1 MAEFPVLVEGLPV
14 ELGSVKSKLAIYFQ
28 SKKKSGGG
36 ECEIKA
42 HEDPRK
48 FLVYFKNEQ
57 VKENVLK
64 KEFHTVQ
71 LMSSETVQLRVIEY
85 ESGNRRKRSESP
97 IKFTAISSKMP
108 AIEQSQLLTGS
119 QSHNTHEQS
128 PTKGFQNQESS
139 VPIEESGLD
148 PYNTEDS
155 CLNQLLINSD
165 DPLDT
170 DVVAMYFEKF
180 ASDVEIHENGETSWF
195 VTCSSRE
202 DLEKIISQKQHKL
215 GGKTLD
221 VQLYDKK
228 KEDDKYEPRTFLLKG
243 FDVNS
248 RVDHISLYVDS
259 LSNNTRHQIE
269 PLQDGENVMVI
280 FETDIDA
287 NSFLKN
293 CGQKPFENH
302 CITAQRLAKTNSV
315 QIEGVQPSLSDDYLD
330 LYFSNT
336 NRSGGGDVT
345 EIIVQRLA
353 KKAIIRFQDHEVV
366 RRVLER
372 EHCLKGIQLSVNRYY
387 HDQQLSLC
395 VSNDPK
401 FKLPEQ
407 CSICINPILLNY
419 IGKTRCFNQELEI
432 IAKSV
437 YCNIT
442 FANSANANEMIL
454 KPSFDANIL
463 LYYKIAKDWKKQA
476 EEAIRKFI
484 GQFDFRDFP
493 TDKEL
498 WEKVKNRSR
507 GLKAPGLDV
516 CYFCAENKVV
526 LVGKKNNTLEA
537 SKILEGILEKARK
550 ELAIVRNTVEEQVLL
565 QCLEELEFVQSH
577 VKASISSVEISTC
590 KAPPALKL
598 KGLKEDV
605 CQALKIIS
613 QFQSQL
619 ERKPLHQSSC
629 MMDFIKSLD
638 LKEFVQTQ
646 FIQNGIKATLVHG
659 QSVELLAVKAD
670 VSKGEDKIKQL
681 LQEIRIDMTP
691 QQIKVTEDDKWERFL
706 NDLEVDTK
714 SNNVGCGIREEKN
727 QGAIL
732 IAGYSNIVSGVA
744 KMINNYLDN
753 KKVITKLIS
762 ATVMQVDYME
772 NCFILSEL
780 PEMQSKGIII
790 SYIRKPSPGLKI
802 SGAAEHMNEAV
813 SAIEDN
819 LSQIQSTT
827 YTYSK
832 PGEARALSKH
842 KDILKVK
849 AKDHG
854 CMLLIETNEEY
865 RSLTSHPQPIIAQQ
879 KQMHIIPT
887 LPPEAS
893 TSSPTAILINGITI
907 TLKKGDITQESTD
920 AIVNSTNSTLDL
932 DSGVSGAIL
941 KAAGSCVQEECKA
954 LELQPSTNLVQHLL
968 LALSGNRGK
977 QSSDGV
983 AVTQSGKLHCR
994 LIVHMVGPTTAT
1006 GITASV
1012 HNVLKECEKHNVISV
1027 AFPAIGTGKGGISC
1041 KTAIHAIF
1049 SGLENYF
1056 SRIST
1061 SSMKSISIVAFEQ
1074 YVYDTFA
1081 EAFEEKSLNSSVNT
1095 MDTAQMTTDP
1105 QGSVTTQGQR
1115 GGLLPTQLKIHNVFV
1130 EVKKG
1135 DITNESVKAIVNSTN
1150 TTLNLNSGVSGAILA
1165 KAGSTVVDEC
1175 KKLGSQPND
1184 GVVVTS
1190 GGNLTCD
1197 YIIHMV
1203 GQTSPALITASVEKV
1218 LQECEKHQITT
1229 VSFPAL
1235 GTGVGGMNPRDT
1247 LESMLIGFE
1256 NHLSQN
1262 KPSSI
1267 KLVYIVVF
1275 QPDMYAI
1282 FSDVLLKKSQQKF
1295 NSVEVT
1301 IGKVK
1306 LVAVQGDI
1314 TAEQTDAIVNCTN
1327 VNLNRN
1333 KGVCGAILKAA
1344 GQSVVDECTQLGV
1357 QNEDTVVSTKAGNLQ
1372 VKYIIHLAG
1381 WLKAQNT
1388 KGSLVKVLKE
1398 CENLKISSVSFPA
1411 LGTGEAKLNP
1421 QDIASALMD
1430 AISDY
1435 VVDFVQPSLSLI
1447 RIVLFNSFMLDSF
1460 RQCIEKRFKHSQS
1473 TVRPIDA
1480 VRPIYPVT
1488 LTATKHLTA
1497 TVEIYGVKQENIA
1510 GTQKDIENIIKENCI
1525 SKTIPTT
1532 VIGCFLDDEKQQIM
1546 DLCDKYNLKVEIR
1559 EKEIVVDGYHADV
1572 LESIVQ
1578 VNSMLQ
1584 NVTSRELRKQDE
1596 IQLKKTVQWE
1606 IMTDETAQPYD
1617 QSLNY
1622 EIERAYL
1629 DKKKTIVYMKDGE
1642 KYTIDLAS
1650 LQEKDSKGNVVDIK
1664 RSVLQG
1670 VFELPPNWSYM
1681 KNQEVLIVVLQS
1693 GTQEY
1698 KDVAKTFKKSCGKT
1712 IVDIVKIERVQNL
1725 KLWQSYSVR
1734 KQNAERKYPGMTIE
1748 QILYHG
1754 TTKEIAQ
1761 RVNKTGFNRSFCGRN
1776 ATYYGRGTYFA
1787 LDASYSCDNKY
1798 SNPDCDGCKCIYQAR
1813 VITGKLCKGESNM
1826 LEPKPV
1832 DPQIDSADLCD
1843 CAVND
1848 ENSPSIFVIFCD
1860 DGAYPEY
1867 LITFKTRVA

>member
-85 ESGNRRKRSESP
+85 ESDNRRKRSESP
-97 IKFTAISSKMP
+97 NKFTASSSKKL
-108 AIEQSQLLTGS
+108 AIEQSQLLTCS
-119 QSHNTHEQS
+119 QSHNRHEQS

-148 PYNTEDS
+148 PYETEDS

-165 DPLDT
+165 GPLDT
-170 DVVAMYFEKF
+170 DVVAMYFERF
-180 ASDVEIHENGETSWF
+180 ASDVEIHVNDETSWF

-269 PLQDGENVMVI
+269 PLQDGENVMII

-302 CITAQRLAKTNSV
+302 CITVQRLAKTNSV

-336 NRSGGGDVT
+336 NRSGGGDIT
-345 EIIVQRLA
+345 EIIVQRHA
-353 KKAIIRFQDHEVV
+353 KKVIIRYQDHEVV
-366 RRVLER
+366 RRVIER

-401 FKLPEQ
+401 FKLPER

-419 IGKTRCFNQELEI
+419 IEKTRCYNQELEE

-463 LYYKIAKDWKKQA
+463 LYYRIAKDWKKQA
-476 EEAIRKFI
+476 EEAIRTFI

-516 CYFCAENKVV
+516 CYFSAENKVV

-550 ELAIVRNTVEEQVLL
+550 ELAIVRNTVEEQILL

-577 VKASISSVEISTC
+577 VKAIVSSVEISTC
-590 KAPPALKL
+590 KTPPALKL

-638 LKEFVQTQ
+638 LKEFVQTH

-681 LQEIRIDMTP
+681 FQEIRIDLTP
-691 QQIKVTEDDKWERFL
+691 QQVKVTEGDKWKRFL
-706 NDLEVDTK
+706 NDLEVDMK
-714 SNNVGCGIREEKN
+714 SNNLDSRIREEKN
-727 QGAIL
+727 KGAIL
-732 IAGYSNIVSGVA
+732 IAGYSNIVADVA
-744 KMINNYLDN
+744 KMIKNYLDN
-753 KKVITKLIS
+753 KKVITQLIS

-772 NCFILSEL
+772 NCFTLSEL

-802 SGAAEHMNEAV
+802 CGAAEHMNEAV
-813 SAIEDN
+813 SAIKDN

-849 AKDHG
+849 AKGHD
-854 CMLLIETNEEY
+854 CMLLIKTNEEY
-865 RSLTSHPQPIIAQQ
+865 QSLTSHPQPIIAQQ
-879 KQMHIIPT
+879 KQTHITPT
-887 LPPEAS
+887 LPPKAS
-893 TSSPTAILINGITI
+893 TSTAIQISGITI

-932 DSGVSGAIL
+932 NSGVSGAIL
-941 KAAGSCVQEECKA
+941 QAAGSCVQEECKA
-954 LELQPSTNLVQHLL
+954 L
-968 LALSGNRGK
+968 GK

-983 AVTQSGKLHCR
+983 AVTQSGNLHCR

-1012 HNVLKECEKHNVISV
+1012 HNVLKECEKHNVTSV

-1049 SGLENYF
+1049 SGLDNYF
-1056 SRIST
+1056 SSIST

-1081 EAFEEKSLNSSVNT
+1081 EAFEEKSLPSSVNT
-1095 MDTAQMTTDP
+1095 MGTAQMTTNP
-1105 QGSVTTQGQR
+1105 QGSITTQGQR

-1150 TTLNLNSGVSGAILA
+1150 TTLDLNSGVSGAILT

-1203 GQTSPALITASVEKV
+1203 GQTRPALIIASVEKV

-1235 GTGVGGMNPRDT
+1235 GTGMGGMNPRDT
-1247 LESMLIGFE
+1247 MESMLIGFE

-1262 KPSSI
+1262 RPSSI

-1275 QPDMYAI
+1275 QTDMYDI
-1282 FSDVLLKKSQQKF
+1282 FSDVLLQISRQKF

-1306 LVAVQGDI
+1306 LVAAQGDI

-1344 GQSVVDECTQLGV
+1344 GQSVVDECSQLGV

-1372 VKYIIHLAG
+1372 VKYIVHLAG

-1388 KGSLVKVLKE
+1388 KGSLVKILKE
-1398 CENLKISSVSFPA
+1398 CENLKIGSVSFPA

-1421 QDIASALMD
+1421 QDIANALLD

-1447 RIVLFNSFMLDSF
+1447 RIVLFNSFMLESF
-1460 RQCIEKRFKHSQS
+1460 RRCIEKRFKHSQS

-1480 VRPIYPVT
+1480 VQPIYPVI
-1488 LTATKHLTA
+1488 LTATNYLTA
-1497 TVEIYGVKQENIA
+1497 TVEIYGVKKENIA
-1510 GTQKDIENIIKENCI
+1510 GTQKDVENIINEYCI
-1525 SKTIPTT
+1525 SKTIPIT
-1532 VIGCFLDDEKQQIM
+1532 VAGCFLDDEKQQIM
-1546 DLCDKYNLKVEIR
+1546 DLCEKYNLKVEIR
-1559 EKEIVVDGYHADV
+1559 EKEIVIDGYHADA

-1584 NVTSRELRKQDE
+1584 TVTKREHRKQDE

-1606 IMTDETAQPYD
+1606 IITDETAQPYD

-1629 DKKKTIVYMKDGE
+1629 DKKKTIVYMKDGG
-1642 KYTIDLAS
+1642 KCTIDLAL
-1650 LQEKDSKGNVVDIK
+1650 LQEQDSKGNVVDIK

-1670 VFELPPNWSYM
+1670 AVFELPPNWSYM
-1681 KNQEVLIVVLQS
+1681 KNQEVLIVLLQS
-1693 GTQEY
+1693 STQEY
-1698 KDVAKTFKKSCGKT
+1698 KEVVKTFKKSCGKT
-1712 IVDIVKIERVQNL
+1712 IVDIVKIERVQNR

-1813 VITGKLCKGESNM
+1813 VITGKLCKGEPNM

>member
-14 ELGSVKSKLAIYFQ
+14 ELDSVKSKLAIYFQ

-71 LMSSETVQLRVIEY
+71 LMSSETVPLRVIEY

-97 IKFTAISSKMP
+97 NKFTASSSKKL

-119 QSHNTHEQS
+119 QSHNSHEQS

-148 PYNTEDS
+148 PYDTEDS

-165 DPLDT
+165 GPLDT
-170 DVVAMYFEKF
+170 DVVAMYFERF
-180 ASDVEIHENGETSWF
+180 ASDVEIHVNDETSWF
-195 VTCSSRE
+195 VTCSSKE

-269 PLQDGENVMVI
+269 PLQDGENVMII
-280 FETDIDA
+280 FETDIDT

-302 CITAQRLAKTNSV
+302 YITAQRLAKTNSV

-345 EIIVQRLA
+345 EIIVQRHA
-353 KKAIIRFQDHEVV
+353 KKAIIHYQDHEVV
-366 RRVLER
+366 TRVIER

-407 CSICINPILLNY
+407 YSICINPILLNY
-419 IGKTRCFNQELEI
+419 IEKTRYYKQELEE

-442 FANSANANEMIL
+442 FANSANASEMIL

-484 GQFDFRDFP
+484 EQFDFRDFP

-516 CYFCAENKVV
+516 CYFSAQNKVI

-550 ELAIVRNTVEEQVLL
+550 ELAIIRNTVEEQILL

-577 VKASISSVEISTC
+577 VKATVSSVEISTC

-629 MMDFIKSLD
+629 IMDFIKSLD
-638 LKEFVQTQ
+638 LKEFVQTH

-681 LQEIRIDMTP
+681 FQEIRIDLTP
-691 QQIKVTEDDKWERFL
+691 QQIKVTEDDKWKRFF
-706 NDLEVDTK
+706 NDLEVDMK
-714 SNNVGCGIREEKN
+714 SNNVGCRIREEKN

-732 IAGYSNIVSGVA
+732 IAGYSNIVADVA

-753 KKVITKLIS
+753 KKVITQLIS
-762 ATVMQVDYME
+762 ATVMQVDYVE
-772 NCFILSEL
+772 NCFTLSEL

-790 SYIRKPSPGLKI
+790 SYIRKPSPGIKI
-802 SGAAEHMNEAV
+802 SGAAEHMNKAV
-813 SAIEDN
+813 SAIKDN

-849 AKDHG
+849 AKGHG
-854 CMLLIETNEEY
+854 CMLLIETNEDY
-865 RSLTSHPQPIIAQQ
+865 QSLTSHPQPIIAQQ
-879 KQMHIIPT
+879 KQTHITPT
-887 LPPEAS
+887 LSPNAS
-893 TSSPTAILINGITI
+893 TLSPTAIQISGITI

-932 DSGVSGAIL
+932 NSGVSGAIL
-941 KAAGSCVQEECKA
+941 QAAGSCVQEECKA
-954 LELQPSTNLVQHLL
+954 L
-968 LALSGNRGK
+968 GK
-977 QSSDGV
+977 QSNDGV

-994 LIVHMVGPTTAT
+994 LIMHMVGPTTAT

-1012 HNVLKECEKHNVISV
+1012 HNVLKECEKHNVTSV
-1027 AFPAIGTGKGGISC
+1027 AFPAIGTGKGEISC

-1056 SRIST
+1056 SSIST

-1081 EAFEEKSLNSSVNT
+1081 EAFEEKSLTSSVNK
-1095 MDTAQMTTDP
+1095 MGTAQMTMNP
-1105 QGSVTTQGQR
+1105 QGSITTQGKR

-1150 TTLNLNSGVSGAILA
+1150 TTLDLNSGVSGAILA

-1203 GQTSPALITASVEKV
+1203 GQSSPALITASVEKV
-1218 LQECEKHQITT
+1218 LQVCENHQITT

-1235 GTGVGGMNPRDT
+1235 GTGMGGMNPRDT
-1247 LESMLIGFE
+1247 MESMLIGFE

-1275 QPDMYAI
+1275 QTDMYDI
-1282 FSDVLLKKSQQKF
+1282 FSDVLLQKSQQKF

-1306 LVAVQGDI
+1306 LVAAQGDI

-1344 GQSVVDECTQLGV
+1344 GQSVVDECSQLGV
-1357 QNEDTVVSTKAGNLQ
+1357 QNEDTVVITKAGNLQ

-1421 QDIASALMD
+1421 QDIANALLD

-1447 RIVLFNSFMLDSF
+1447 RIVLFHSFMLDSF

-1480 VRPIYPVT
+1480 VRPIYPVI

-1497 TVEIYGVKQENIA
+1497 TVEIYGVKKENIA
-1510 GTQKDIENIIKENCI
+1510 GAQKDVENIIKEYCI

-1532 VIGCFLDDEKQQIM
+1532 VAGCFLDDEKQQIM
-1546 DLCDKYNLKVEIR
+1546 DLCEKYNLKVEIR
-1559 EKEIVVDGYHADV
+1559 EKEIVVDGYHADA

-1584 NVTSRELRKQDE
+1584 TITRREHRKQDE

-1606 IMTDETAQPYD
+1606 IITDESAQPYD

-1629 DKKKTIVYMKDGE
+1629 DKKKTIVYMKNGE
-1642 KYTIDLAS
+1642 KCTIDLTL

-1670 VFELPPNWSYM
+1670 AVFELPPNWSYM
-1681 KNQEVLIVVLQS
+1681 KNQEVLIVLLQS

-1698 KDVAKTFKKSCGKT
+1698 REVVKTFMKSCGKT
-1712 IVDIVKIERVQNL
+1712 IVDIVKIERVQNR

-1776 ATYYGRGTYFA
+1776 ATYFGKGTYFA

-1813 VITGKLCKGESNM
+1813 VITGKLCKGEPNM

>member
-1 MAEFPVLVEGLPV
+1 M
-14 ELGSVKSKLAIYFQ
+14 
-28 SKKKSGGG
+28 
-36 ECEIKA
+36 
-42 HEDPRK
+42 
-48 FLVYFKNEQ
+48 
-57 VKENVLK
+57 
-64 KEFHTVQ
+64 
-71 LMSSETVQLRVIEY
+71 
-85 ESGNRRKRSESP
+85 
-97 IKFTAISSKMP
+97 
-108 AIEQSQLLTGS
+108 
-119 QSHNTHEQS
+119 S

-148 PYNTEDS
+148 PYETEDS

-165 DPLDT
+165 GPLDT
-170 DVVAMYFEKF
+170 DVVAMYFERF
-180 ASDVEIHENGETSWF
+180 ASDVEIHVNDETSWF

-269 PLQDGENVMVI
+269 PLQDGENVMII

-302 CITAQRLAKTNSV
+302 CITVQRLAKTNSV

-336 NRSGGGDVT
+336 NRSGGGDIT
-345 EIIVQRLA
+345 EIIVQRHA
-353 KKAIIRFQDHEVV
+353 KKVIIRYQDHEVV
-366 RRVLER
+366 RRVIER

-401 FKLPEQ
+401 FKLPER

-419 IGKTRCFNQELEI
+419 IEKTRCYNQELEE

-463 LYYKIAKDWKKQA
+463 LYYRIAKDWKKQA
-476 EEAIRKFI
+476 EEAIRTFI

-516 CYFCAENKVV
+516 CYFSAENKVV

-550 ELAIVRNTVEEQVLL
+550 ELAIVRNTVEEQILL

-577 VKASISSVEISTC
+577 VKAIVSSVEISTC
-590 KAPPALKL
+590 KTPPALKL

-638 LKEFVQTQ
+638 LKEFVQTH

-681 LQEIRIDMTP
+681 FQEIRIDLTP
-691 QQIKVTEDDKWERFL
+691 QQVKVTEGDKWKRFL
-706 NDLEVDTK
+706 NDLEVDMK
-714 SNNVGCGIREEKN
+714 SNNLDSRIREEKN
-727 QGAIL
+727 KGAIL
-732 IAGYSNIVSGVA
+732 IAGYSNIVADVA
-744 KMINNYLDN
+744 KMIKNYLDN
-753 KKVITKLIS
+753 KKVITQLIS

-772 NCFILSEL
+772 NCFTLSEL

-802 SGAAEHMNEAV
+802 CGAAEHMNEAV
-813 SAIEDN
+813 SAIKDN

-849 AKDHG
+849 AKGHD
-854 CMLLIETNEEY
+854 CMLLIKTNEEY
-865 RSLTSHPQPIIAQQ
+865 QSLTSHPQPIIAQQ
-879 KQMHIIPT
+879 KQTHITPT
-887 LPPEAS
+887 LPPKAS
-893 TSSPTAILINGITI
+893 TSTAIQISGITI

-932 DSGVSGAIL
+932 NSGVSGAIL
-941 KAAGSCVQEECKA
+941 QAAGSCVQEECKA
-954 LELQPSTNLVQHLL
+954 LELQPSANLVQHLL
-968 LALSGNRGK
+968 MALSGKRGK

-983 AVTQSGKLHCR
+983 AVTQSGNLHCR

-1012 HNVLKECEKHNVISV
+1012 HNVLKECEKHNVTSV

-1049 SGLENYF
+1049 SGLDNYF
-1056 SRIST
+1056 SSIST

-1081 EAFEEKSLNSSVNT
+1081 EAFEEKSLPSSVNT
-1095 MDTAQMTTDP
+1095 MGTAQMTTNP
-1105 QGSVTTQGQR
+1105 QGSITTQGQR

-1150 TTLNLNSGVSGAILA
+1150 TTLDLNSGVSGAILT
-1165 KAGSTVVDEC
+1165 KAGSTVIDEC
-1175 KKLGSQPND
+1175 KKLG
-1184 GVVVTS
+1184 
-1190 GGNLTCD
+1190 
-1197 YIIHMV
+1197 M
-1203 GQTSPALITASVEKV
+1203 
-1218 LQECEKHQITT
+1218 
-1229 VSFPAL
+1229 
-1235 GTGVGGMNPRDT
+1235 GGMNPRDT
-1247 LESMLIGFE
+1247 MESMLIGFE

-1262 KPSSI
+1262 RPSSI

-1275 QPDMYAI
+1275 QTDMYDI
-1282 FSDVLLKKSQQKF
+1282 FSDVLLQISRQKF

-1306 LVAVQGDI
+1306 LVAAQGDI

-1344 GQSVVDECTQLGV
+1344 GQSVVDECSQLGV

-1372 VKYIIHLAG
+1372 VKYIVHLAG

-1388 KGSLVKVLKE
+1388 KGSLVKILKE
-1398 CENLKISSVSFPA
+1398 CENLKIGSVSFPA

-1421 QDIASALMD
+1421 QDIANALLD

-1447 RIVLFNSFMLDSF
+1447 RIVLFNSFMLESF
-1460 RQCIEKRFKHSQS
+1460 RRCIEKRFKHSQS

-1480 VRPIYPVT
+1480 VQPIYPVI

-1497 TVEIYGVKQENIA
+1497 TVEIYGVKKENIA
-1510 GTQKDIENIIKENCI
+1510 GTQKDVENIINEYCI
-1525 SKTIPTT
+1525 SKTIPIT
-1532 VIGCFLDDEKQQIM
+1532 VAGCFLDDEKQQIM
-1546 DLCDKYNLKVEIR
+1546 DLCEKYNLKVEIR
-1559 EKEIVVDGYHADV
+1559 EKEIVIDGYHADA

-1584 NVTSRELRKQDE
+1584 TVTKREHRKQDE

-1606 IMTDETAQPYD
+1606 IITDETAQPYD

-1629 DKKKTIVYMKDGE
+1629 DKKKTIVYMKDGG
-1642 KYTIDLAS
+1642 KCTIDLAL
-1650 LQEKDSKGNVVDIK
+1650 LQEQDSKGNVVDIK

-1670 VFELPPNWSYM
+1670 AVFELPPNWSYM
-1681 KNQEVLIVVLQS
+1681 KNQEVLIVLLQS
-1693 GTQEY
+1693 STQEY
-1698 KDVAKTFKKSCGKT
+1698 KEVVKTFKKSCGKT
-1712 IVDIVKIERVQNL
+1712 IVDIVKIERVQNR

-1813 VITGKLCKGESNM
+1813 VITGKLCKGEPNM